1 MSDQT
6 VSDRA
11 EAYRRATELVRARLA
26 FSGHAAFF
34 LVVAILLLIVNL
46 IASPGFIWF
55 QWPVLFWLLALAL
68 HAWTVFGPG
77 LRVIERWHEREMLR
91 ELEAM
96 RRGDGR
102 SGQQ

>member
-1 MSDQT
+1 MSDLRL
-6 VSDRA
+6 SDRA
-11 EAYRRATELVRARLA
+11 EAYRRATERVRARLA
-26 FSGHAAFF
+26 FAGHAAVL

-46 IASPGFIWF
+46 IATPGFIWF

-68 HAWTVFGPG
+68 HASTVFGPG
-77 LRVIERWHEREMLR
+77 LRMVERWREREMLR
-91 ELEAM
+91 ELETM